1 MHEAEDTSSG
11 GLLYERIRQYEK
23 RQVLAHFG
31 LNLIEFLT
39 LPSDLVAFVLEQSLL
54 AQQGRDRV
62 NDRMAREFQQLS
74 GSPDENPR

>member
-1 MHEAEDTSSG
+1 M
-11 GLLYERIRQYEK
+11 
-23 RQVLAHFG
+23 LAHFG